1 MNSYLRNWGCYHVL
15 RGIGGIYCYYYLRIS
30 ALRDPALWCL
40 FFFANLR
47 FHCLERFIYT
57 IISFVLVCF
66 CLTFHVLLFVICR
79 TLFRAVINWI
89 CCFVYFFSLQL
100 YCPVI
105 DCADFA
111 YPPLFLLALFVVPLY
126 PNVLVM
132 SLPFIEQFSFS
143 TLYILCF
150 CYIVQIS
157 TLPSLHTG
165 LVRNLHVWDAA
176 RSIS

>member
-1 MNSYLRNWGCYHVL
+1 MLPRIARYWGDLLLLLFTYWRFTGSC
-15 RGIGGIYCYYYLRIS
+15 
-30 ALRDPALWCL
+30 AAML

-47 FHCLERFIYT
+47 FHCLERFTYT

-111 YPPLFLLALFVVPLY
+111 YPPPLFVSPICGPSIPQCASNVTSFYRTVFFFYSLHLVFLLHC
-126 PNVLVM
+126 
-132 SLPFIEQFSFS
+132 S
-143 TLYILCF
+143 
-150 CYIVQIS
+150 
-157 TLPSLHTG
+157 
-165 LVRNLHVWDAA
+165 NLNP
-176 RSIS
+176 SISSYRSCS